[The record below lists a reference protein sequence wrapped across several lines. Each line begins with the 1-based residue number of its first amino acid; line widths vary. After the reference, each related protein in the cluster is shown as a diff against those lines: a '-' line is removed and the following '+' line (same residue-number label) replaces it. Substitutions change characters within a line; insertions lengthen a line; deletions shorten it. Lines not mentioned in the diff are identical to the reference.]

1 MRTRP
6 MTRTTLLVLAGLL
19 LAGASHAQLLP
30 GVLPRLPQ
38 ATAPLSNTLD
48 DVGGDVRRL
57 SGARALEIRAL
68 LRAHRRE
75 LDTDAHGA
83 PIVRGEI
90 IAIDPGVAALQAL
103 RQAGFTVGTE
113 RVLDPLA
120 LRVVALIAPQGR
132 DTRDALAL
140 AQHTDPA
147 GNYDFDH
154 LFWRSASAA
163 TAAAASPA
171 ATGRGG
177 LAAPLRVGL
186 VDSGVDDGHPALAGT
201 DVQHWGCDGQR
212 VPDAHGTA
220 VASLLAGRAVAG
232 AAAGSTLFAAD
243 VYCGQATGGSALAVV
258 QALAWL
264 SREDVGVV
272 NISLVGPPN
281 RLLEHAVAAMQA
293 RGHLLVAAVGND
305 GPAAAPLYPAAYA
318 GVVGVGAVNAR
329 ERVLPEAGRGPQV
342 DFVAPG
348 AGLLAAASGGRW
360 HAVRGTSF
368 AAPLVARLAAQRM
381 PAPGAAG
388 LAAALSALDRNAVL
402 PRGADALA
410 YGHGVLGLELPL
422 TRAPAD

>member
-1 MRTRP
+1 MIRKRTALA
-6 MTRTTLLVLAGLL
+6 MLAGLL
-19 LAGASHAQLLP
+19 LAGASQAQLLP
-30 GVLPRLPQ
+30 GLPALSRLPQ
-38 ATAPLSNTLD
+38 ATAPLQDTVD
-48 DVGGDVRRL
+48 DVRGDVRRL
-57 SGARALEIRAL
+57 SGLRARALREL
-68 LRAHRRE
+68 LRTHRRE

-83 PIVRGEI
+83 AVVRGEI
-90 IAIDPGVAALQAL
+90 VAIDPSATALQAL
-103 RQAGFTVGTE
+103 RQAGFTLGAE
-113 RVLDPLA
+113 RTLDPLS
-120 LRVVALIAPQGR
+120 LRVVALGAPPGR
-132 DTRDALAL
+132 DTRAALAL
-140 AQHTDPA
+140 AQSIDP
-147 GNYDFDH
+147 GGSYDFDH
-154 LFWRSASAA
+154 LYWRSTSAA
-163 TAAAASPA
+163 VAPVSAAASPA
-171 ATGRGG
+171 VA
-177 LAAPLRVGL
+177 APAPLRVGL
-186 VDSGVDDGHPALAGT
+186 VDGGVDDRHPALAGT
-201 DVQHWGCDGQR
+201 QVHHWGCDGQR

-220 VASLLAGRAVAG
+220 VASLLAGRAVAN
-232 AAAGSTLFAAD
+232 ATPGSSLFAAD

-368 AAPLVARLAAQRM
+368 AAPLVARLAAERM

-388 LAAALSALDRNAVL
+388 LAAALSALDRDAVL

-410 YGHGVLGLELPL
+410 YGHGVLGLGLPL

>member
-1 MRTRP
+1 
-6 MTRTTLLVLAGLL
+6 MTRTRTLLALFAGLL
-19 LAGASHAQLLP
+19 LAGGSHAQLLP
-30 GVLPRLPQ
+30 GAPPLQLPQ
-38 ATAPLSNTLD
+38 VTAPLAGTLD
-48 DVGGDVRRL
+48 DARGDVRRL
-57 SGARALEIRAL
+57 PAARALDVAAL

-83 PIVRGEI
+83 VVVRGEI
-90 IAIDPGVAALQAL
+90 VAIDPTPEAMQAL
-103 RQAGFTVGTE
+103 RQAGFTLGAQ

-120 LRVVALIAPQGR
+120 LRVVSLGAPPGR
-132 DTRDALAL
+132 DTRAALAL
-140 AQHTDPA
+140 AASVDPA
-147 GNYDFDH
+147 GSYDFDH
-154 LFWRSASAA
+154 LYWRSASVAPTTA
-163 TAAAASPA
+163 TAMPTVATPA
-171 ATGRGG
+171 
-177 LAAPLRVGL
+177 PVRVGL
-186 VDSGVDDGHPALAGT
+186 VDSGVDDRHPALTGT
-201 DVQHWGCDGQR
+201 DVQHWGCNGQR

-243 VYCGQATGGSALAVV
+243 VYCGKATGGTAMAVA

-264 SREDVGVV
+264 SREQVGVV

-281 RLLEHAVAAMQA
+281 RLLDRAVAAMQA

-348 AGLLAAASGGRW
+348 AGLVAAAPGGRW

-368 AAPLVARLAAQRM
+368 AAPLVARLAALHM
-381 PAPGAAG
+381 SAPGTAG
-388 LAAALSALDRNAVL
+388 AAAALSALERDAVL
-402 PRGADALA
+402 PPGADVLA
-410 YGHGVLGLELPL
+410 YGHGVVGLRLPL
-422 TRAPAD
+422 TRAPGT